1 MSYEYADIRC
11 LFPFAWNYTVFL
23 LFQFKISF
31 KTKKKTNKKLENKSC
46 KILLLFK
53 NEKEENPAYEWAAE
67 NPFCWQITQQ
77 PK

>member
-1 MSYEYADIRC
+1 MNMQIYDAYFHLLEII
-11 LFPFAWNYTVFL
+11 PFFFYFNLRFL
-23 LFQFKISF
+23 F
-31 KTKKKTNKKLENKSC
+31 KTVNKTNKKLENKSY

-67 NPFCWQITQQ
+67 IPFCWQITQQ

>member
-1 MSYEYADIRC
+1 MNMQIYDAYFHLLEIIPFFFYFNFIR
-11 LFPFAWNYTVFL
+11 FL
-23 LFQFKISF
+23 F
-31 KTKKKTNKKLENKSC
+31 KTVNKTNKKLENKSC

-67 NPFCWQITQQ
+67 NQFCWQITQQ